1 MPEYTYQTRR
11 KLTETWID
19 ACKQKAKH
27 LSEWEQKMLPEPY
40 VYATPQDVCQYMK
53 SRLENGAY
61 DTLRGLY
68 KTEFAALVKVCVPE
82 KKHEEFIS
90 QCLASFR

>member
-53 SRLENGAY
+53 SRLENGA
-61 DTLRGLY
+61 
-68 KTEFAALVKVCVPE
+68 
-82 KKHEEFIS
+82 
-90 QCLASFR
+90 